1 MKFINIILFTT
12 NLVFGFSSSLS
23 DSSKFTTNE
32 IRLYTDVTIDSS
44 EIITNNI
51 RILGGVLTVYGT
63 VESQIT
69 VIGGD
74 VQIFSSAIIN
84 GKIVAIGGDVQTDKD
99 AQINGKIIE
108 ASLDQGFI
116 YRETFTDSSVLGEKD
131 LGIST
136 FSQHQSD
143 GWVHPKPT
151 ISQYNRNEG
160 LRFVPL
166 NWNWDH
172 RNESLIRLSFSMGY
186 RFSSSE
192 FIGRTTLESSLLK
205 NRSATIFA
213 SGFKT
218 VRTDD
223 EFRLP
228 EKENSWAGFLGRQ
241 DFYDRWDET
250 GFEAGFGLDFSYLK
264 VKGKF
269 VRATQSEIPVDQD
282 LWSFTN
288 ESNAYRINLFKD
300 STNIDID
307 YLEGVAAFR
316 TASYSPLKT
325 GFAILSE
332 MDMTL
337 KKNDSTLADPS
348 LRFLNI
354 AMANWEVSKGVVLRN
369 RLILGMGSE
378 TLPIYRQFGIGGLGS
393 VSAHGYKSQLGNH
406 MAQINTELVFTEE
419 FTDTWFMVK
428 LFYDGGM
435 AYNSNDLVNI
445 GYISEHS
452 DKLLQSAGIGFG
464 WEDGDKLKMGFN
476 FAKQLGSNSTI
487 ESTVR
492 LNFNF

>member
-1 MKFINIILFTT
+1 MKFIIIILTT

-23 DSSKFTTNE
+23 DSTSFTTNE
-32 IRLYTDVTIDSS
+32 IRFYSDVTIDSS

-51 RILGGVLTVYGT
+51 RILGGGLTVYGT

-74 VQIFSSAIIN
+74 VHILSSAIIN
-84 GKIVAIGGDVQTDKD
+84 GKIISIGGDVQTDKD
-99 AQINGKIIE
+99 AQINGKIVE
-108 ASLDQGFI
+108 ASLNQGLI
-116 YRETFTDSSVLGEKD
+116 YRETFTDSSASGEKD
-131 LGIST
+131 FGVST
-136 FSQHQSD
+136 FSQHTSD

-151 ISQYNRNEG
+151 IFQYNRNEG

-172 RNESLIRLSFSMGY
+172 RNESLIRLSFSLGY
-186 RFSSSE
+186 RFSSSD

-205 NRSATIFA
+205 NRSATLFA

-218 VRTDD
+218 ARTDD

-228 EKENSWAGFLGRQ
+228 EKENSCASLWGRQ

-250 GFEAGFGLDFSYLK
+250 GFEVGFGFDFSHLK

-269 VRATQSEIPVDQD
+269 VRVTQSEISVNQD

-288 ESNAYRINLFKD
+288 ESSVLRNNPFMVETD
-300 STNIDID
+300 VE

-325 GFAILSE
+325 GLAILSKVE
-332 MDMTL
+332 MTL
-337 KKNDSTLADPS
+337 KMDSTLTDPS
-348 LRFLNI
+348 LRLIHI

-369 RLILGMGSE
+369 RLILGMGSKS
-378 TLPIYRQFGIGGLGS
+378 LPIYRQFGVGGLGS
-393 VSAHGYKSQLGNH
+393 VSAYGYKSQLENH
-406 MAQINTELVFTEE
+406 MAQINTELVFTEK

-435 AYNSNDLVNI
+435 AYNSNDLVDI

-476 FAKQLGSNSTI
+476 FAKQLGSNSPI

>member
-1 MKFINIILFTT
+1 MKIIITLLTI

-23 DSSKFTTNE
+23 DSTSFTTNE
-32 IRLYTDVTIDSS
+32 IRFYSDVIIDSS

-51 RILGGVLTVYGT
+51 RILGGGLTVYGT

-74 VQIFSSAIIN
+74 VHILSSAIIN
-84 GKIVAIGGDVQTDKD
+84 GKIISIGGDVQTDKN
-99 AQINGKIIE
+99 AQINGKIVE
-108 ASLDQGFI
+108 ASLDQGLI
-116 YRETFTDSSVLGEKD
+116 YRETFTDSSASGEKD
-131 LGIST
+131 FGVST
-136 FSQHQSD
+136 FSQHTSD

-151 ISQYNRNEG
+151 IFQYNRNEG

-172 RNESLIRLSFSMGY
+172 RNESLIRLSFSLGY
-186 RFSSSE
+186 RFSSSD

-205 NRSATIFA
+205 NRSATIFT

-250 GFEAGFGLDFSYLK
+250 GFEAGFGFDFSHLK

-269 VRATQSEIPVDQD
+269 VRVTQSEISVNQD

-288 ESNAYRINLFKD
+288 ESSVLRNNPFMVETD
-300 STNIDID
+300 VE

-325 GFAILSE
+325 GLAILSKVE
-332 MDMTL
+332 MTL
-337 KKNDSTLADPS
+337 KMDSTLTDPS
-348 LRFLNI
+348 LRLIHI

-369 RLILGMGSE
+369 RLILGMGSKS
-378 TLPIYRQFGIGGLGS
+378 LPIYRQFGVGGLGS
-393 VSAHGYKSQLGNH
+393 VSAYGYKSQLENH
-406 MAQINTELVFTEE
+406 MAQINTELVFTEK

-435 AYNSNDLVNI
+435 AYNSNDLVDI

-476 FAKQLGSNSTI
+476 FAKQLGSNSPI

>member
-1 MKFINIILFTT
+1 MKFIIIILTT

-23 DSSKFTTNE
+23 DSTSFTTNE
-32 IRLYTDVTIDSS
+32 IRFYSDVTIDSS

-51 RILGGVLTVYGT
+51 RILGGGLTVYGT

-74 VQIFSSAIIN
+74 VHILSSAIIN
-84 GKIVAIGGDVQTDKD
+84 GKIISIGGDVQTDKN
-99 AQINGKIIE
+99 AQINGKIVE
-108 ASLDQGFI
+108 ASLDQGLI
-116 YRETFTDSSVLGEKD
+116 YRETFTDSSASGEKD
-131 LGIST
+131 FGIST
-136 FSQHQSD
+136 FSQRSRD
-143 GWVHPKPT
+143 GWVHPEPDVFE
-151 ISQYNRNEG
+151 YNRNEG
-160 LRFVPL
+160 LRFIPL

-172 RNESLIRLSFSMGY
+172 RNESLIRLSFSLGY

-205 NRSATIFA
+205 NRSATLFA

-218 VRTDD
+218 ARTDD

-228 EKENSWAGFLGRQ
+228 EKENSWASLWGRQ

-250 GFEAGFGLDFSYLK
+250 GFEVGFGFDFSHLK

-269 VRATQSEIPVDQD
+269 VRVTQSEISVNQD

-288 ESNAYRINLFKD
+288 ESSVLRNNPFMVETD
-300 STNIDID
+300 VE

-325 GFAILSE
+325 GLAILSKVE
-332 MDMTL
+332 MTL
-337 KKNDSTLADPS
+337 KMDSTLADPS
-348 LRFLNI
+348 LRLTHI
-354 AMANWEVSKGVVLRN
+354 AMANWEVSDGVVIRN

-406 MAQINTELVFTEE
+406 MTQINTELVFTEE

-435 AYNSNDLVNI
+435 AHNSPELVDMKP
-445 GYISEHS
+445 ISENS

-464 WEDGDKLKMGFN
+464 WDDGDKLKMGFN
-476 FAKQLGSNSTI
+476 FAKQLGSNSPI

>member
-1 MKFINIILFTT
+1 MKIIITLLTI

-32 IRLYTDVTIDSS
+32 IRFYSDVTIDSS

-51 RILGGVLTVYGT
+51 RILGGGLTVYGT

-69 VIGGD
+69 IIGGD
-74 VQIFSSAIIN
+74 VHIFSSAVIN
-84 GKIVAIGGDVQTDKD
+84 GKIV
-99 AQINGKIIE
+99 E
-108 ASLDQGFI
+108 ASMDQGLI
-116 YRETFTDSSVLGEKD
+116 YRETFTDSSTSGEKNF
-131 LGIST
+131 GIST
-136 FSQHQSD
+136 FSQHTSD
-143 GWVHPKPT
+143 GWVHPKPA
-151 ISQYNRNEG
+151 IFEYNRNEG
-160 LRFVPL
+160 LRFVPF

-172 RNESLIRLSFSMGY
+172 RNESLIRLSFSLGY

-192 FIGRTTLESSLLK
+192 LIGRTTLESSLLK
-205 NRSATIFA
+205 NRFATIFA

-228 EKENSWAGFLGRQ
+228 EKENSWAGFLGRK

-250 GFEAGFGLDFSYLK
+250 GFETGFGFDFSYLK

-269 VRATQSEIPVDQD
+269 VRAAQSKIPVNQD

-288 ESNAYRINLFKD
+288 ESNALRNNLFMD
-300 STNIDID
+300 STNID

-325 GFAILSE
+325 GLAILSE
-332 MDMTL
+332 VDMTL

-348 LRFLNI
+348 LRFIHI

-378 TLPIYRQFGIGGLGS
+378 SLPIFRQFGIGGLGS
-393 VSAHGYKSQLGNH
+393 VSAHSYKSQLGNH

-435 AYNSNDLVNI
+435 AYNSPDLVDMKPI
-445 GYISEHS
+445 AEQS
-452 DKLLQSAGIGFG
+452 DTLLQSAGIGFG
-464 WEDGDKLKMGFN
+464 LDDGDRLKMGFN
-476 FAKQLGSNSTI
+476 FAKQLGSNSPI

-492 LNFNF
+492 FNFNF

>member
-1 MKFINIILFTT
+1 MKIIITLLTI

-23 DSSKFTTNE
+23 DSTSFTTNE
-32 IRLYTDVTIDSS
+32 IRFYSDVTIDSS

-51 RILGGVLTVYGT
+51 RIIGGVLTVYGT

-69 VIGGD
+69 VIGGN
-74 VQIFSSAIIN
+74 VHILSSAIIN
-84 GKIVAIGGDVQTDKD
+84 GKIVAIGGDVQTDGG
-99 AQINGKIIE
+99 AQINGKIVE
-108 ASLDQGFI
+108 ASLDQGLI
-116 YRETFTDSSVLGEKD
+116 YRETFTDSSASEEKD
-131 LGIST
+131 FGIST

-151 ISQYNRNEG
+151 IFQYNRNEG

-172 RNESLIRLSFSMGY
+172 RNESLIRLSFSLGY

-250 GFEAGFGLDFSYLK
+250 GFEVGFGFDFSHLK

-269 VRATQSEIPVDQD
+269 VRVTQSDISVNQD

-288 ESNAYRINLFKD
+288 ESSVLRNNPFMVETD
-300 STNIDID
+300 VE

-325 GFAILSE
+325 GLAILSKVE
-332 MDMTL
+332 MTL
-337 KKNDSTLADPS
+337 KMDSTLANPS
-348 LRFLNI
+348 LRLIHI

-378 TLPIYRQFGIGGLGS
+378 SLPIYRQFGVGGLGS

-406 MAQINTELVFTEE
+406 MAQINTELVFTEK

-428 LFYDGGM
+428 LFYDVGM
-435 AYNSNDLVNI
+435 AYNSNDLVDI

-476 FAKQLGSNSTI
+476 FAKQLGSNSPI

>member
-1 MKFINIILFTT
+1 MKFIITILTT

-32 IRLYTDVTIDSS
+32 IRFYSDVTIDSS

-51 RILGGVLTVYGT
+51 RILGGGLTVYGT

-69 VIGGD
+69 IIGGD
-74 VQIFSSAIIN
+74 VHIFSSAVIN
-84 GKIVAIGGDVQTDKD
+84 GKIVAIGGDVQTDGG
-99 AQINGKIIE
+99 AQINGKIVE
-108 ASLDQGFI
+108 ASMDQGLI
-116 YRETFTDSSVLGEKD
+116 YRETFTDSSASGEKNF
-131 LGIST
+131 GIST
-136 FSQHQSD
+136 FSQHNSD
-143 GWVHPKPT
+143 GWVHPKPA
-151 ISQYNRNEG
+151 IFEYNRNEG
-160 LRFVPL
+160 LRFVPF

-172 RNESLIRLSFSMGY
+172 RNESLIRLSFSLGY

-250 GFEAGFGLDFSYLK
+250 GFEAGFGFDFSYLK

-288 ESNAYRINLFKD
+288 ESNALRNNPFMD
-300 STNIDID
+300 STNVE

-332 MDMTL
+332 VDMTL

-348 LRFLNI
+348 LRLIHI

-378 TLPIYRQFGIGGLGS
+378 SLPIYRKFGIGGLGS
-393 VSAHGYKSQLGNH
+393 VSAHSYKSQLGNH

-435 AYNSNDLVNI
+435 AFNSTDLMDMKP
-445 GYISEHS
+445 ISEQS
-452 DKLLQSAGIGFG
+452 DPLLQSTGIGFG

-476 FAKQLGSNSTI
+476 FAKQLGSNSPI
-487 ESTVR
+487 ESTIR

>member
-1 MKFINIILFTT
+1 MKFILTILTT
-12 NLVFGFSSSLS
+12 NILFGFSSSLS

-32 IRLYTDVTIDSS
+32 IRFYSDVTIDSS

-51 RILGGVLTVYGT
+51 RILGGGLTVYGT

-69 VIGGD
+69 IIGGD
-74 VQIFSSAIIN
+74 VHIFSSAVIN
-84 GKIVAIGGDVQTDKD
+84 GKIVAIGGDVQTDGG
-99 AQINGKIIE
+99 AQINGKIVE
-108 ASLDQGFI
+108 ASMDQGLI
-116 YRETFTDSSVLGEKD
+116 YRETFTDSSASGEKNF
-131 LGIST
+131 GIST
-136 FSQHQSD
+136 FSQHTSD
-143 GWVHPKPT
+143 GWVHPKPA
-151 ISQYNRNEG
+151 IFEYNRNEG
-160 LRFVPL
+160 LRFVPF

-172 RNESLIRLSFSMGY
+172 RNESLIRLSFSLGY

-205 NRSATIFA
+205 NRFATIFA

-228 EKENSWAGFLGRQ
+228 ERENSWAGFVVRK

-250 GFEAGFGLDFSYLK
+250 GFETGFGFDFSYLK

-269 VRATQSEIPVDQD
+269 VRATQSKIPVNQD

-288 ESNAYRINLFKD
+288 ESNALRNNLFMD
-300 STNIDID
+300 STNID

-325 GFAILSE
+325 GLAILSE
-332 MDMTL
+332 VDMTL

-348 LRFLNI
+348 LRFIHI
-354 AMANWEVSKGVVLRN
+354 AMANWEVSKGVILRN

-378 TLPIYRQFGIGGLGS
+378 SLPIYRQFGIGGLGS
-393 VSAHGYKSQLGNH
+393 VSAHSYKSQLGNH

-435 AYNSNDLVNI
+435 AYNSPDLMDMKPI
-445 GYISEHS
+445 AEQS
-452 DKLLQSAGIGFG
+452 DTLLQSAGIGFG
-464 WEDGDKLKMGFN
+464 LDDGDRLKMGFN
-476 FAKQLGSNSTI
+476 FAKQLGSNSPI

-492 LNFNF
+492 FNFNF

>member
-1 MKFINIILFTT
+1 MKIIITLLTI

-23 DSSKFTTNE
+23 DSTSFTTNE
-32 IRLYTDVTIDSS
+32 IRFYSDVIIDSS

-51 RILGGVLTVYGT
+51 RILGGGLTVYGT

-74 VQIFSSAIIN
+74 VHILSSAIIN
-84 GKIVAIGGDVQTDKD
+84 GKIISIGGDVQTDKN
-99 AQINGKIIE
+99 AQINGKIVE
-108 ASLDQGFI
+108 ASLDQGLI
-116 YRETFTDSSVLGEKD
+116 YRETFTDSSASGEKD
-131 LGIST
+131 FGVST
-136 FSQHQSD
+136 FSQHTSD

-151 ISQYNRNEG
+151 IFQYNRNEG

-172 RNESLIRLSFSMGY
+172 RNESLIRLSFSLGY
-186 RFSSSE
+186 RFSSSD

-205 NRSATIFA
+205 NRSATIFT

-250 GFEAGFGLDFSYLK
+250 GFEAGFGFDFSHLK

-269 VRATQSEIPVDQD
+269 VRVTQSEISVNQD

-288 ESNAYRINLFKD
+288 ESSVLRNNPYMVETD
-300 STNIDID
+300 VE

-325 GFAILSE
+325 GLAILSKVE
-332 MDMTL
+332 MTL
-337 KKNDSTLADPS
+337 KMDSTLADPS
-348 LRFLNI
+348 LRLI
-354 AMANWEVSKGVVLRN
+354 HISMANWEVSKGVVLRN
-369 RLILGMGSE
+369 RLILGMGSKS
-378 TLPIYRQFGIGGLGS
+378 LPIYRQFGVGGLGS
-393 VSAHGYKSQLGNH
+393 VSAHSYKSQLGNH

-428 LFYDGGM
+428 LFYDAGM
-435 AYNSNDLVNI
+435 AFNSSDLVDI
-445 GYISEHS
+445 GYISDHS
-452 DKLLQSAGIGFG
+452 DLLLQSAGIGFG

-476 FAKQLGSNSTI
+476 IAKQLGSNSPI
-487 ESTVR
+487 KSTVR

>member
-1 MKFINIILFTT
+1 MKVILTILTT
-12 NLVFGFSSSLS
+12 NILFGFSSSLS
-23 DSSKFTTNE
+23 DSTKFTTSE
-32 IRLYTDVTIDSS
+32 IRFYSDVTIDSS

-51 RILGGVLTVYGT
+51 RILGGGLTVYGT

-69 VIGGD
+69 IIGGD
-74 VQIFSSAIIN
+74 VHIFSSAVIN
-84 GKIVAIGGDVQTDKD
+84 GKIVAIGGDVQTDGG
-99 AQINGKIIE
+99 AQINGKIVE
-108 ASLDQGFI
+108 ASLDQGLI
-116 YRETFTDSSVLGEKD
+116 YRETFTDSAESGEKNFR
-131 LGIST
+131 IST
-136 FSQHQSD
+136 FSQRSRD
-143 GWVHPKPT
+143 GWVHLQPDVFE
-151 ISQYNRNEG
+151 YNRNEG

-172 RNESLIRLSFSMGY
+172 GDESLIRLSFSLGY
-186 RFSSSE
+186 RFSSGE

-205 NRSATIFA
+205 NRSATLFA

-250 GFEAGFGLDFSYLK
+250 GFEAGFGFDFSYLK

-288 ESNAYRINLFKD
+288 ESNALRNNPFMD
-300 STNIDID
+300 STNVE

-325 GFAILSE
+325 GLAILSE
-332 MDMTL
+332 VEMTL

-348 LRFLNI
+348 LRLIHI
-354 AMANWEVSKGVVLRN
+354 AMANWEVSEGVVLRN

-378 TLPIYRQFGIGGLGS
+378 SLPIYRQFGIGGLGS
-393 VSAHGYKSQLGNH
+393 VSAQGYKSQVGNH
-406 MAQINTELVFTEE
+406 MAQMNTELVFTEE
-419 FTDTWFMVK
+419 FTENWFMVK
-428 LFYDGGM
+428 LFYDAGM
-435 AYNSNDLVNI
+435 AFNSSDLVDM
-445 GYISEHS
+445 GTISEQY
-452 DKLLQSAGIGFG
+452 DTLLQSGGIGFG
-464 WEDGDKLKMGFN
+464 WDDGDGLKMGFN
-476 FAKQLGSNSTI
+476 FAKPLGNDGPI

>member
-1 MKFINIILFTT
+1 MKFIIILLTT
-12 NLVFGFSSSLS
+12 NLIFGFSSSLN

-32 IRLYTDVTIDSS
+32 LRLYSDVTIDSS

-51 RILGGVLTVYGT
+51 RILGGVLNVYGT

-74 VQIFSSAIIN
+74 VHILSSAIIN

-99 AQINGKIIE
+99 AKINGKIVE
-108 ASLDQGFI
+108 ASLEQGLI
-116 YRETFTDSSVLGEKD
+116 YRETFTDSSILGEKD
-131 LGIST
+131 FGIST
-136 FSQHQSD
+136 FSQHKND

-151 ISQYNRNEG
+151 VLQYNRNEG
-160 LRFVPL
+160 LRFVPF

-172 RNESLIRLSFSMGY
+172 RNKSLIRLSFSLGY
-186 RFSSSE
+186 RFSSNE

-205 NRSATIFA
+205 NRSATVFG
-213 SGFKT
+213 STFKT

-228 EKENSWAGFLGRQ
+228 EKENSWASFLGRQ
-241 DFYDRWDET
+241 DFYDRWNET
-250 GFEAGFGLDFSYLK
+250 GFEAGLGLDFSYLK

-282 LWSFTN
+282 LWSLTN
-288 ESNAYRINLFKD
+288 ESNAFRINLFKD

-332 MDMTL
+332 IDMTL
-337 KKNDSTLADPS
+337 KKNDSTLVNPS
-348 LRFLNI
+348 IRLIHI

-369 RLILGMGSE
+369 RFILGMGSE
-378 TLPIYRQFGIGGLGS
+378 SLPIYRQFGIGGLGS

-406 MAQINTELVFTEE
+406 MVQINTELVFTER

-435 AYNSNDLVNI
+435 TYNSPDLVDMKP
-445 GYISEHS
+445 ISERS
-452 DKLLQSAGIGFG
+452 DRLLQSAGIGFG
-464 WEDGDKLKMGFN
+464 WENGKNLTMGFN
-476 FAKQLGSNSTI
+476 FAKQLVSNSPI

-492 LNFNF
+492 FNFNF

>member
-1 MKFINIILFTT
+1 MKIIITLLTI

-23 DSSKFTTNE
+23 DSTSFTTNE
-32 IRLYTDVTIDSS
+32 IRFYSDVIIDSS

-51 RILGGVLTVYGT
+51 RILGGGLTVYGT

-74 VQIFSSAIIN
+74 VHILSSAIIN
-84 GKIVAIGGDVQTDKD
+84 GKIISIGGDVQTDKD
-99 AQINGKIIE
+99 AQINGKIVE
-108 ASLDQGFI
+108 ASLNQGLI
-116 YRETFTDSSVLGEKD
+116 YRETFTDSSASGEKD
-131 LGIST
+131 FGIST
-136 FSQHQSD
+136 FSQRSRD
-143 GWVHPKPT
+143 GWVHPEPDVFE
-151 ISQYNRNEG
+151 YNRNEG
-160 LRFVPL
+160 LRFIPL

-172 RNESLIRLSFSMGY
+172 RNESLIRLSFSLGY

-205 NRSATIFA
+205 NRSATLFA

-218 VRTDD
+218 ARTDD

-228 EKENSWAGFLGRQ
+228 EKENSCASLWGRQ

-250 GFEAGFGLDFSYLK
+250 GFEVGFGFDFSHLK

-269 VRATQSEIPVDQD
+269 VRVIQSEISVNQD

-288 ESNAYRINLFKD
+288 ESSVLRNNPFMVETD
-300 STNIDID
+300 VE

-325 GFAILSE
+325 GLAILSKVE
-332 MDMTL
+332 MTL
-337 KKNDSTLADPS
+337 KMDSTLADPS
-348 LRFLNI
+348 LRLTHI
-354 AMANWEVSKGVVLRN
+354 AMANWEVSDGVVIRN

-378 TLPIYRQFGIGGLGS
+378 SLPIYRQFGIGGLGS

-406 MAQINTELVFTEE
+406 MTQINTELVFTEE

-428 LFYDGGM
+428 LFYDAGM
-435 AYNSNDLVNI
+435 AFNSPDLLDIGYNSD
-445 GYISEHS
+445 HS
-452 DKLLQSAGIGFG
+452 DLLLQSAGIGFG
-464 WEDGDKLKMGFN
+464 WEDGDGLDMGFN
-476 FAKQLGSNSTI
+476 FAKSLGKDEPI

>member
-1 MKFINIILFTT
+1 MKIIITLITINLI
-12 NLVFGFSSSLS
+12 FGFSSSLS

-32 IRLYTDVTIDSS
+32 IRFYSDVTIDSS

-51 RILGGVLTVYGT
+51 RILGGGLTVYGT

-74 VQIFSSAIIN
+74 VHIFSSAVIN

-99 AQINGKIIE
+99 AQINGKIVE
-108 ASLDQGFI
+108 ASLDQGLI
-116 YRETFTDSSVLGEKD
+116 YRETFKDSLTSGEKNF
-131 LGIST
+131 GIST
-136 FSQHQSD
+136 FSQHNSD
-143 GWVHPKPT
+143 GWVHPKPA
-151 ISQYNRNEG
+151 IFEYNRNEG

-172 RNESLIRLSFSMGY
+172 RNESLIRLSFSLGY

-205 NRSATIFA
+205 NRSATIF
-213 SGFKT
+213 SSVFKT

-228 EKENSWAGFLGRQ
+228 ERENSWAGFLGRQ

-250 GFEAGFGLDFSYLK
+250 GFEAGFGFDFSYLK

-269 VRATQSEIPVDQD
+269 VRATQSEILVDQD

-288 ESNAYRINLFKD
+288 ASNRLQNNLFMD
-300 STNIDID
+300 SINID

-332 MDMTL
+332 VDMTL

-348 LRFLNI
+348 LRLLNI
-354 AMANWEVSKGVVLRN
+354 AMANWEVSKGVVFRN

-378 TLPIYRQFGIGGLGS
+378 PLPIYRQFGIGGLGS

-435 AYNSNDLVNI
+435 AYNSPELVDMKP
-445 GYISEHS
+445 ISENS

-464 WEDGDKLKMGFN
+464 WDDGDKLKMGFN
-476 FAKQLGSNSTI
+476 FAKQLGSNSPI

>member
-1 MKFINIILFTT
+1 MKFILTILTT
-12 NLVFGFSSSLS
+12 NILFGFSSSLS

-32 IRLYTDVTIDSS
+32 IRFYSDVTIDSS

-51 RILGGVLTVYGT
+51 RILGGGLTVYGT

-69 VIGGD
+69 IIGGD
-74 VQIFSSAIIN
+74 VHIFSSAVIN
-84 GKIVAIGGDVQTDKD
+84 GKIVAIGGDVQTDGG
-99 AQINGKIIE
+99 AQINGKIVE
-108 ASLDQGFI
+108 ASMDQGLI
-116 YRETFTDSSVLGEKD
+116 YRETFTDSSASGEKNF
-131 LGIST
+131 GIST
-136 FSQHQSD
+136 FSQHTSD
-143 GWVHPKPT
+143 GWVHPKPA
-151 ISQYNRNEG
+151 IFEYNRNEG
-160 LRFVPL
+160 LRFVPF

-172 RNESLIRLSFSMGY
+172 RNESLIRLSFSLGY

-250 GFEAGFGLDFSYLK
+250 GFEAGFGFDFSYLK

-269 VRATQSEIPVDQD
+269 VRAAQSDIPVDQD

-288 ESNAYRINLFKD
+288 ESNGLRNNLFMD
-300 STNIDID
+300 SINIDID
-307 YLEGVAAFR
+307 YLEGVVAFR

-325 GFAILSE
+325 GLAILSE
-332 MDMTL
+332 VDMTL

-348 LRFLNI
+348 LRFIHI

-378 TLPIYRQFGIGGLGS
+378 SLPIYRQFGIGGLGS
-393 VSAHGYKSQLGNH
+393 VSAHSYKSQLGNH

-435 AYNSNDLVNI
+435 AYNSPDLMDMKPI
-445 GYISEHS
+445 AEQS
-452 DKLLQSAGIGFG
+452 DTLLQSAGIGFG
-464 WEDGDKLKMGFN
+464 LDDGDRLKMGFN
-476 FAKQLGSNSTI
+476 FAKQLGSNSPI

-492 LNFNF
+492 FNFNF

>member
-1 MKFINIILFTT
+1 MKFIIIILTT

-23 DSSKFTTNE
+23 DSTSFTTNE
-32 IRLYTDVTIDSS
+32 IRFYSDVTIDSS
-44 EIITNNI
+44 EVITNNI
-51 RILGGVLTVYGT
+51 RILGGGLTVYGT

-74 VQIFSSAIIN
+74 VHILSSAIIN
-84 GKIVAIGGDVQTDKD
+84 GKIISIGGDVQTDKD
-99 AQINGKIIE
+99 AQINGKIVE
-108 ASLDQGFI
+108 ASLNQGLI
-116 YRETFTDSSVLGEKD
+116 YRETFTDSSASGEKD
-131 LGIST
+131 FGIST
-136 FSQHQSD
+136 FSQRSRD
-143 GWVHPKPT
+143 GWVHPEPDVFE
-151 ISQYNRNEG
+151 YNRNEG
-160 LRFVPL
+160 LRFIPL

-172 RNESLIRLSFSMGY
+172 RNESLIRLSFSLGY

-205 NRSATIFA
+205 NRSATLFA

-218 VRTDD
+218 ARTDD

-228 EKENSWAGFLGRQ
+228 EKENSCASLWGRQ

-250 GFEAGFGLDFSYLK
+250 GFEVGFGFDFSHLK

-269 VRATQSEIPVDQD
+269 VRVIQSEISVNQD

-288 ESNAYRINLFKD
+288 ESSVLRNNPFMVETD
-300 STNIDID
+300 VE

-325 GFAILSE
+325 GLAILSKVE
-332 MDMTL
+332 MTL
-337 KKNDSTLADPS
+337 KMDSTLADPS
-348 LRFLNI
+348 LRLTHI
-354 AMANWEVSKGVVLRN
+354 AMANWEVSDGVVIRN

-378 TLPIYRQFGIGGLGS
+378 SLPIYRQFGIGGLGS

-406 MAQINTELVFTEE
+406 MTQINTELVFTEE

-428 LFYDGGM
+428 LFYDAGM
-435 AYNSNDLVNI
+435 AFNSPDLLDIGYNSD
-445 GYISEHS
+445 HS
-452 DKLLQSAGIGFG
+452 DLLLQSEGIGFG
-464 WEDGDKLKMGFN
+464 WEDGDGLDMGFN
-476 FAKQLGSNSTI
+476 FAKSLGKDEPI

>member
-1 MKFINIILFTT
+1 MKFILTILTT
-12 NLVFGFSSSLS
+12 NILFGFSSSLS

-32 IRLYTDVTIDSS
+32 IRFYSDVTIDSS

-51 RILGGVLTVYGT
+51 RILGGGLTVYGT

-69 VIGGD
+69 IIGGD
-74 VQIFSSAIIN
+74 VHIFSSAVIN
-84 GKIVAIGGDVQTDKD
+84 GKIVAIGGDVQTDGG
-99 AQINGKIIE
+99 AQINGKIVE
-108 ASLDQGFI
+108 ASMDQGLI
-116 YRETFTDSSVLGEKD
+116 YRETFTDSSASGEKNF
-131 LGIST
+131 GIST
-136 FSQHQSD
+136 FSQHTSD
-143 GWVHPKPT
+143 GWVHPKPA
-151 ISQYNRNEG
+151 IFEYNRNEG
-160 LRFVPL
+160 LRFVPF

-172 RNESLIRLSFSMGY
+172 RNESLIRLSFSLGY

-250 GFEAGFGLDFSYLK
+250 GFEAGFGFDFSYLK

-269 VRATQSEIPVDQD
+269 VRAAQSDIPVDQD

-288 ESNAYRINLFKD
+288 ESNAFRINLFKD
-300 STNIDID
+300 SINIDID
-307 YLEGVAAFR
+307 YLEGVVAFR

-325 GFAILSE
+325 GLAILSE
-332 MDMTL
+332 VDMTL

-348 LRFLNI
+348 LRFIHI

-378 TLPIYRQFGIGGLGS
+378 SLPIYRQFGIGGLGS
-393 VSAHGYKSQLGNH
+393 VSAHSYKSQLGNH

-435 AYNSNDLVNI
+435 AYNSPDLVDMKPI
-445 GYISEHS
+445 AEQS
-452 DKLLQSAGIGFG
+452 DTLLQSAGIGFG
-464 WEDGDKLKMGFN
+464 LDDGDRLKMGFN
-476 FAKQLGSNSTI
+476 FAKQLGSNSPI

-492 LNFNF
+492 FNFNF

>member
-1 MKFINIILFTT
+1 MKIIITLLTI

-23 DSSKFTTNE
+23 DSTSFTTNE
-32 IRLYTDVTIDSS
+32 IRFYSDVIIDSS

-51 RILGGVLTVYGT
+51 RILGGGLTVYGT

-74 VQIFSSAIIN
+74 VHILSSAIIN
-84 GKIVAIGGDVQTDKD
+84 GKIISIGGDVQTDKN
-99 AQINGKIIE
+99 AQINGKIVE
-108 ASLDQGFI
+108 ASLDQGLI
-116 YRETFTDSSVLGEKD
+116 YRETFTDSSASGEKD
-131 LGIST
+131 FGVST
-136 FSQHQSD
+136 FSQHTSD

-151 ISQYNRNEG
+151 IFQYNRNEG

-172 RNESLIRLSFSMGY
+172 RNESLIRLSFSLGY
-186 RFSSSE
+186 RFSSSD

-205 NRSATIFA
+205 NRSATIFT

-250 GFEAGFGLDFSYLK
+250 GFEAGFGFDFSHLK

-269 VRATQSEIPVDQD
+269 VRVTQSEISVNQD

-288 ESNAYRINLFKD
+288 ESSVLRNNPFMVETD
-300 STNIDID
+300 VE

-325 GFAILSE
+325 GLAILSKVE
-332 MDMTL
+332 MTL
-337 KKNDSTLADPS
+337 KMDSTLADPS
-348 LRFLNI
+348 LRLIHI

-369 RLILGMGSE
+369 RLILGMGSKS
-378 TLPIYRQFGIGGLGS
+378 LPIYRQFGVGGLGS
-393 VSAHGYKSQLGNH
+393 VSAHSYKSQLGNH

-428 LFYDGGM
+428 LFYDAGM
-435 AYNSNDLVNI
+435 AFNSSDLVDI
-445 GYISEHS
+445 GYISDHS
-452 DKLLQSAGIGFG
+452 DLLLQSAGIGFG

-476 FAKQLGSNSTI
+476 IAKQLGSNSPI
-487 ESTVR
+487 KSTVR

>member
-1 MKFINIILFTT
+1 MTINL
-12 NLVFGFSSSLS
+12 FGFSTSLN
-23 DSSKFTTNE
+23 DSTKLTTNE
-32 IRLYTDVTIDSS
+32 TRLYADVTIDSS
-44 EIITNNI
+44 EIMDYNI
-51 RILGGVLTVYGT
+51 RILGGELNVYGK
-63 VESQIT
+63 VEGQIT

-74 VQIFSSAIIN
+74 VHIFSSAVIN
-84 GKIVAIGGDVQTDKD
+84 GKIVAIGGDVQTDEG
-99 AQINGKIIE
+99 AQINGKIVE
-108 ASLDQGFI
+108 ASLDQGLI
-116 YRETFTDSSVLGEKD
+116 YRETFTDSAESGEKNFR
-131 LGIST
+131 IST
-136 FSQHQSD
+136 FSRRSSD
-143 GWVHPKPT
+143 GWVHPQPE
-151 ISQYNRNEG
+151 IFEYNRNEG

-172 RNESLIRLSFSMGY
+172 RDKSLIRLSFSLGY
-186 RFSSSE
+186 RFSSDE

-205 NRSATIFA
+205 NRSATLFA

-241 DFYDRWDET
+241 DFFDRWDET
-250 GFEAGFGLDFSYLK
+250 GFEAGFGIDFSHLK

-269 VRATQSEIPVDQD
+269 VRAKQSEIPVDQD

-288 ESNAYRINLFKD
+288 ESSVLRNNPFMVETD
-300 STNIDID
+300 VE
-307 YLEGVAAFR
+307 YLEGVTAFR

-332 MDMTL
+332 VDMTL
-337 KKNDSTLADPS
+337 KKNDSKLADPS
-348 LRFLNI
+348 LRLIHI

-378 TLPIYRQFGIGGLGS
+378 SLPIYRQFGIGGLGS
-393 VSAHGYKSQLGNH
+393 VSAHDYKSQLGNH

-419 FTDTWFMVK
+419 FTDTGFMVK

-435 AYNSNDLVNI
+435 AYNSPDLVDMKP
-445 GYISEHS
+445 ISERS
-452 DKLLQSAGIGFG
+452 DTLLQSAGIGFG

-476 FAKQLGSNSTI
+476 FAKQLGSDSPI
-487 ESTVR
+487 ESTIR

>member
-1 MKFINIILFTT
+1 MKIIITLLTI

-32 IRLYTDVTIDSS
+32 IRFYSDVTIDSS

-74 VQIFSSAIIN
+74 VHILSSAVIN

-99 AQINGKIIE
+99 AQINGKIVE
-108 ASLDQGFI
+108 ASLDQGLI
-116 YRETFTDSSVLGEKD
+116 YRETFKDSLTSGEKNF
-131 LGIST
+131 GIST
-136 FSQHQSD
+136 FSQHNSD
-143 GWVHPKPT
+143 GWVHPKPA
-151 ISQYNRNEG
+151 IFEYNRNEG

-172 RNESLIRLSFSMGY
+172 RNVSLIRLSFSLGY

-223 EFRLP
+223 DFRLP

-269 VRATQSEIPVDQD
+269 VRATQSEIPIDQD

-288 ESNAYRINLFKD
+288 NSNALRNNLFKD
-300 STNIDID
+300 STNID

-332 MDMTL
+332 VDMTH
-337 KKNDSTLADPS
+337 
-348 LRFLNI
+348 I

-378 TLPIYRQFGIGGLGS
+378 SLPIYRQFGIGGLGS

-435 AYNSNDLVNI
+435 AYNSPDLVDMKP
-445 GYISEHS
+445 ISERS
-452 DKLLQSAGIGFG
+452 DTLLQSAGIGFG
-464 WEDGDKLKMGFN
+464 RDDGDRLKMGFN
-476 FAKQLGSNSTI
+476 FAKQLGSNSPI
-487 ESTVR
+487 ESTIR
-492 LNFNF
+492 FNFNF

>member
-1 MKFINIILFTT
+1 MKFIITILTT
-12 NLVFGFSSSLS
+12 NLILGFSSSLS

-32 IRLYTDVTIDSS
+32 IRFYSDVTIDSS

-51 RILGGVLTVYGT
+51 RILGGGLTVYGT

-74 VQIFSSAIIN
+74 VHIFSSAVIN
-84 GKIVAIGGDVQTDKD
+84 GKIVAIGGDVQTDGG
-99 AQINGKIIE
+99 AQINGKIVE
-108 ASLDQGFI
+108 ASLDQGLI
-116 YRETFTDSSVLGEKD
+116 YRETFTDSAESGEKNF
-131 LGIST
+131 GIST
-136 FSQHQSD
+136 FSQRTSD
-143 GWVHPKPT
+143 GWVHPQPDVFE
-151 ISQYNRNEG
+151 YNRNEG

-172 RNESLIRLSFSMGY
+172 GDESLIRLSFSLGY
-186 RFSSSE
+186 RFSSGE

-205 NRSATIFA
+205 NRSATLFA

-250 GFEAGFGLDFSYLK
+250 GFEAGFGFDFSYLK

-288 ESNAYRINLFKD
+288 ESNALRNNPFMD
-300 STNIDID
+300 STNVE

-325 GFAILSE
+325 GLAILSE
-332 MDMTL
+332 VEMTL
-337 KKNDSTLADPS
+337 KKNDSTLTDPS
-348 LRFLNI
+348 LRLTHI
-354 AMANWEVSKGVVLRN
+354 AMANWEVSEGVVLRN
-369 RLILGMGSE
+369 QLILGMGSE
-378 TLPIYRQFGIGGLGS
+378 SLPIYRQFGIGGLGS
-393 VSAHGYKSQLGNH
+393 VSAQGYKSQVGNH
-406 MAQINTELVFTEE
+406 MAQMNTELIFTEE
-419 FTDTWFMVK
+419 FTENWFMVK
-428 LFYDGGM
+428 LFYDAGI
-435 AYNSNDLVNI
+435 AFNSSDLVDM
-445 GYISEHS
+445 GTISEQS
-452 DKLLQSAGIGFG
+452 DTLLQSAGIGFG
-464 WEDGDKLKMGFN
+464 WDDGDGLKMGFN
-476 FAKQLGSNSTI
+476 FAKPLGNDGPI

>member
-1 MKFINIILFTT
+1 MKFIITLLTI

-32 IRLYTDVTIDSS
+32 IRFYSDVTIDSS

-51 RILGGVLTVYGT
+51 RILGGGLTVYGT

-69 VIGGD
+69 IIGGD
-74 VQIFSSAIIN
+74 VHIFSSAVIN

-99 AQINGKIIE
+99 AQINGKIVE
-108 ASLDQGFI
+108 ASLNQGLI
-116 YRETFTDSSVLGEKD
+116 YRETFTDSSASGEKNF
-131 LGIST
+131 GIST
-136 FSQHQSD
+136 FSQHNSD
-143 GWVHPKPT
+143 GWVHPKPA
-151 ISQYNRNEG
+151 IFEYNRNEG

-166 NWNWDH
+166 NWNWD
-172 RNESLIRLSFSMGY
+172 RGNESLIRLSFSLGY

-205 NRSATIFA
+205 NRSATLFA

-228 EKENSWAGFLGRQ
+228 ESENSWAGFLGRQ

-250 GFEAGFGLDFSYLK
+250 GFELGFGLDFSHLK
-264 VKGKF
+264 LKGKF

-288 ESNAYRINLFKD
+288 ESKALRNNLFMD
-300 STNIDID
+300 STNID

-332 MDMTL
+332 VDMTL

-348 LRFLNI
+348 LRLLNI

-378 TLPIYRQFGIGGLGS
+378 SLPIYRQFGIGGLGS

-435 AYNSNDLVNI
+435 AYNSPDLVDMKP
-445 GYISEHS
+445 ISERS
-452 DKLLQSAGIGFG
+452 DTLLQSAGIGFG

-476 FAKQLGSNSTI
+476 FANQLGSNSPI
-487 ESTVR
+487 ESTIR

>member
-1 MKFINIILFTT
+1 MKFIITILTT

-32 IRLYTDVTIDSS
+32 IRFYSDVTIDSS

-51 RILGGVLTVYGT
+51 RILGGGLTVYGT

-74 VQIFSSAIIN
+74 VHIFSSAVIN
-84 GKIVAIGGDVQTDKD
+84 GKIVAIGGDVQTDGG
-99 AQINGKIIE
+99 AQINGKIVE
-108 ASLDQGFI
+108 ASLDQGLI
-116 YRETFTDSSVLGEKD
+116 YRETFTDSAESGEKNFR
-131 LGIST
+131 IST
-136 FSQHQSD
+136 FSQRSRD
-143 GWVHPKPT
+143 GWVHPQPDVFE
-151 ISQYNRNEG
+151 YNRNEG

-172 RNESLIRLSFSMGY
+172 GDESLIRLSFSLGY
-186 RFSSSE
+186 RFSSGE

-205 NRSATIFA
+205 NRSATLFA

-250 GFEAGFGLDFSYLK
+250 GFEAGFGFDFSYLK

-288 ESNAYRINLFKD
+288 ESNALRNNPFMVETD
-300 STNIDID
+300 VE

-325 GFAILSE
+325 GLAILSKVE
-332 MDMTL
+332 MTL
-337 KKNDSTLADPS
+337 KMNDSTLADPS
-348 LRFLNI
+348 LRLLNI

-378 TLPIYRQFGIGGLGS
+378 SLPVYRHFGIGGLGS
-393 VSAHGYKSQLGNH
+393 VSAQGYKSQIGNH
-406 MAQINTELVFTEE
+406 MAQVNSELVFTEE
-419 FTDTWFMVK
+419 FTENWFMVK
-428 LFYDGGM
+428 LFYDAGM
-435 AYNSNDLVNI
+435 AFNSSDLVDM
-445 GYISEHS
+445 GTISEQY
-452 DKLLQSAGIGFG
+452 DTLLQSGGIGFG
-464 WEDGDKLKMGFN
+464 WDDGDGLKMGFN
-476 FAKQLGSNSTI
+476 FAKPLGNDGPI

>member
-1 MKFINIILFTT
+1 MKFIITILTT

-32 IRLYTDVTIDSS
+32 IRFYSDVTIDSS

-51 RILGGVLTVYGT
+51 RILGGGLTVYGT

-74 VQIFSSAIIN
+74 VHIFSSAVIN
-84 GKIVAIGGDVQTDKD
+84 GKIVAIGGDVQTDGG
-99 AQINGKIIE
+99 AQINGKIVE
-108 ASLDQGFI
+108 ASLDQGLI
-116 YRETFTDSSVLGEKD
+116 YRETFTDSAESGEKNF
-131 LGIST
+131 GIST
-136 FSQHQSD
+136 FSQRTSD
-143 GWVHPKPT
+143 GWVHPQPDVFE
-151 ISQYNRNEG
+151 YNRNEG

-172 RNESLIRLSFSMGY
+172 GDESLIRLSFSLGY
-186 RFSSSE
+186 RFSSGE

-205 NRSATIFA
+205 NRSATLFA

-250 GFEAGFGLDFSYLK
+250 GFEAGFGFDFSFLK

-269 VRATQSEIPVDQD
+269 VRATQSEISVDQD

-288 ESNAYRINLFKD
+288 ESNALRNNPFMD
-300 STNIDID
+300 STNVE

-325 GFAILSE
+325 GLAILSE
-332 MDMTL
+332 VEMTL

-348 LRFLNI
+348 LRLIHI

-378 TLPIYRQFGIGGLGS
+378 SLPIYRQFGIGGLGS
-393 VSAHGYKSQLGNH
+393 VSAQGYKSQVGNH
-406 MAQINTELVFTEE
+406 MAQMNTELVFTEE
-419 FTDTWFMVK
+419 FTENWFMVK
-428 LFYDGGM
+428 LFYDAGM
-435 AYNSNDLVNI
+435 AFNSSDLVDM
-445 GYISEHS
+445 GTISEQY
-452 DKLLQSAGIGFG
+452 DTLLQSGGIGFG
-464 WEDGDKLKMGFN
+464 WDDGDGLKMGFN
-476 FAKQLGSNSTI
+476 FAKPLGNDGPI

>member
-1 MKFINIILFTT
+1 MKIIITLLTI

-32 IRLYTDVTIDSS
+32 IRFYSDVTIDSS

-51 RILGGVLTVYGT
+51 RILGGGLTVYGT

-74 VQIFSSAIIN
+74 VHIFSSAVIN

-99 AQINGKIIE
+99 AQINGKIVE
-108 ASLDQGFI
+108 ASLDQGLI
-116 YRETFTDSSVLGEKD
+116 YRETFTDSSASGEKNF
-131 LGIST
+131 GIST
-136 FSQHQSD
+136 FSQHNSD
-143 GWVHPKPT
+143 GWVHPKPA
-151 ISQYNRNEG
+151 IFEYNRNEG

-172 RNESLIRLSFSMGY
+172 RNESLIRLSFSLGY

-250 GFEAGFGLDFSYLK
+250 GFEAGFGFDFSYLK

-288 ESNAYRINLFKD
+288 ESNALRNNLFMD
-300 STNIDID
+300 STNID

-332 MDMTL
+332 VDMTL

-348 LRFLNI
+348 LRLIHI

-378 TLPIYRQFGIGGLGS
+378 SLPIYRKFGIGGLGS
-393 VSAHGYKSQLGNH
+393 VSAHSYKSQLGNH

-435 AYNSNDLVNI
+435 AYNSPDLVDMKPI
-445 GYISEHS
+445 FEQS
-452 DKLLQSAGIGFG
+452 DPLLQSAGIGFG

-476 FAKQLGSNSTI
+476 FAKQLGSNSPI
-487 ESTVR
+487 ESTIR

>member
-1 MKFINIILFTT
+1 MKFILTILTT
-12 NLVFGFSSSLS
+12 NLVLGFSSSLS

-32 IRLYTDVTIDSS
+32 IRFYSDVTIDSS
-44 EIITNNI
+44 DIITNNI
-51 RILGGVLTVYGT
+51 RILGGGLTVYGT

-74 VQIFSSAIIN
+74 VHIFSSAVIN
-84 GKIVAIGGDVQTDKD
+84 GKIVAIGGDVQTDGG
-99 AQINGKIIE
+99 AQINGKIVE
-108 ASLDQGFI
+108 ASLDQGLI
-116 YRETFTDSSVLGEKD
+116 YRETFTDSAESGKKNF
-131 LGIST
+131 GIST
-136 FSQHQSD
+136 FSQRTSD
-143 GWVHPKPT
+143 GWVHPQPDVFE
-151 ISQYNRNEG
+151 YNRNEG

-172 RNESLIRLSFSMGY
+172 GDESLIRLSFSLGY
-186 RFSSSE
+186 RFSSGE

-205 NRSATIFA
+205 NRSATLFA

-250 GFEAGFGLDFSYLK
+250 GFEAGFGFDFSYLK

-288 ESNAYRINLFKD
+288 ESNALRNNPFMD
-300 STNIDID
+300 STNVE

-325 GFAILSE
+325 GLAILSE
-332 MDMTL
+332 VEMTL
-337 KKNDSTLADPS
+337 KKNDSTLTDPS
-348 LRFLNI
+348 LRLTHI
-354 AMANWEVSKGVVLRN
+354 AMANWEVSEGVVLRN
-369 RLILGMGSE
+369 QLILGMGSE
-378 TLPIYRQFGIGGLGS
+378 SLPIYRQFGIGGLGS
-393 VSAHGYKSQLGNH
+393 VSAQGYKSQVGNH
-406 MAQINTELVFTEE
+406 MAQMNTELVFTEE
-419 FTDTWFMVK
+419 FTENWFMVK
-428 LFYDGGM
+428 LFYDAGM
-435 AYNSNDLVNI
+435 AFNSSDLVDM
-445 GYISEHS
+445 GTISEQY
-452 DKLLQSAGIGFG
+452 DTLLQSGGIGFG
-464 WEDGDKLKMGFN
+464 WDDGDGLKMGFN
-476 FAKQLGSNSTI
+476 FAKPLGNDGPI

>member
-1 MKFINIILFTT
+1 MKSIIIILTT

-32 IRLYTDVTIDSS
+32 IRFYSDVTIDSS

-51 RILGGVLTVYGT
+51 RILGGGLTVYGT

-74 VQIFSSAIIN
+74 VHIFSSAVIN

-99 AQINGKIIE
+99 AQINGKIVE
-108 ASLDQGFI
+108 ASLNQGLI
-116 YRETFTDSSVLGEKD
+116 YRETFTDSSASGEKNF
-131 LGIST
+131 GIST
-136 FSQHQSD
+136 FSQHNSD
-143 GWVHPKPT
+143 GWVHPKPA
-151 ISQYNRNEG
+151 IFEYNRNEG

-172 RNESLIRLSFSMGY
+172 RNESLIRLSFSLGY

-205 NRSATIFA
+205 NRSATLFA

-218 VRTDD
+218 ARTDD

-228 EKENSWAGFLGRQ
+228 EKENSWASLWGRQ

-250 GFEAGFGLDFSYLK
+250 GFEVGFGFDFSHLK

-269 VRATQSEIPVDQD
+269 VRVTQSEIFVNQD

-288 ESNAYRINLFKD
+288 ASNRLQNNLFMD
-300 STNIDID
+300 SINID

-332 MDMTL
+332 VDMTL

-348 LRFLNI
+348 LRLLNI

-378 TLPIYRQFGIGGLGS
+378 SLPIYRQFGIGGLGS

-435 AYNSNDLVNI
+435 AYNSHDLV
-445 GYISEHS
+445 YMKPISEWS
-452 DKLLQSAGIGFG
+452 DTLLQSAGIGFG
-464 WEDGDKLKMGFN
+464 WDDGDRLKMGFN
-476 FAKQLGSNSTI
+476 FAKQLGSNSPI
-487 ESTVR
+487 ESTIR
-492 LNFNF
+492 FNFNF

>member
-1 MKFINIILFTT
+1 MTINL
-12 NLVFGFSSSLS
+12 FGFSTSLN
-23 DSSKFTTNE
+23 DSTKLTTNE
-32 IRLYTDVTIDSS
+32 TRLYADVTIDSS
-44 EIITNNI
+44 EIMDYNI
-51 RILGGVLTVYGT
+51 RILGGELNVYGK
-63 VESQIT
+63 VEGQIT

-74 VQIFSSAIIN
+74 VHIFSSAVIN
-84 GKIVAIGGDVQTDKD
+84 GKIVAIGGDVQTDEG
-99 AQINGKIIE
+99 AQINGKIVE
-108 ASLDQGFI
+108 ASLDQGLI
-116 YRETFTDSSVLGEKD
+116 YRETFTDSAESGEKNFR
-131 LGIST
+131 IST
-136 FSQHQSD
+136 FSRRSSD
-143 GWVHPKPT
+143 GWVHPQPE
-151 ISQYNRNEG
+151 IFEYNRNEG

-172 RNESLIRLSFSMGY
+172 GDKSLIRLSFSLGY
-186 RFSSSE
+186 RFSSDE

-205 NRSATIFA
+205 NRSTTLFA

-241 DFYDRWDET
+241 DFFDRWDET
-250 GFEAGFGLDFSYLK
+250 GFEAGFGIDFSHLK

-269 VRATQSEIPVDQD
+269 VRAKQSEIPVDQD

-288 ESNAYRINLFKD
+288 ESSVLRNNPFMVKTD
-300 STNIDID
+300 VE
-307 YLEGVAAFR
+307 YLEGVTAFR

-332 MDMTL
+332 VDMTL

-348 LRFLNI
+348 LRLLNI

-378 TLPIYRQFGIGGLGS
+378 SLPIYRQFGIGGLGS
-393 VSAHGYKSQLGNH
+393 VSAHDYKSQLGNH

-419 FTDTWFMVK
+419 FTDTRFMVK

-435 AYNSNDLVNI
+435 AYNSPDLVDMKP
-445 GYISEHS
+445 ISERS
-452 DKLLQSAGIGFG
+452 DTLLQSAGIGFG
-464 WEDGDKLKMGFN
+464 WDDGDKLKMGFN
-476 FAKQLGSNSTI
+476 FAKQLGSDSPI
-487 ESTVR
+487 ESTIR

>member
-1 MKFINIILFTT
+1 MKFILTILTT
-12 NLVFGFSSSLS
+12 NILFGFSSSLS

-32 IRLYTDVTIDSS
+32 IRFYSDVTIDSS

-51 RILGGVLTVYGT
+51 RILGGGLTVYGT

-69 VIGGD
+69 IIGGD
-74 VQIFSSAIIN
+74 VHIFSSAVIN
-84 GKIVAIGGDVQTDKD
+84 GKIVAIGGDVQTDGG
-99 AQINGKIIE
+99 AQINGKIVE
-108 ASLDQGFI
+108 ASMDQGLI
-116 YRETFTDSSVLGEKD
+116 YRETFTDSSASGEKNF
-131 LGIST
+131 GIST
-136 FSQHQSD
+136 FSQHTSD
-143 GWVHPKPT
+143 GWVHPKPA
-151 ISQYNRNEG
+151 IFEYNRNEG
-160 LRFVPL
+160 LRFVPF

-172 RNESLIRLSFSMGY
+172 RNESLIRLSFSLGY

-205 NRSATIFA
+205 NRFATIFA

-250 GFEAGFGLDFSYLK
+250 GFETGFGFDFSYLK

-269 VRATQSEIPVDQD
+269 VRATQSKIPVNQD

-288 ESNAYRINLFKD
+288 ESNALRNNLFMD
-300 STNIDID
+300 STNID

-325 GFAILSE
+325 GLAILSE
-332 MDMTL
+332 VDMTL
-337 KKNDSTLADPS
+337 KKNGSTLADPS
-348 LRFLNI
+348 LRFIHI

-378 TLPIYRQFGIGGLGS
+378 SLPIYRQFGIGGLGS
-393 VSAHGYKSQLGNH
+393 VSAHSYKSQLGNH

-435 AYNSNDLVNI
+435 AYNSPDLVDMKPI
-445 GYISEHS
+445 AEQS
-452 DKLLQSAGIGFG
+452 DTLLQSAGIGFG
-464 WEDGDKLKMGFN
+464 LDDGDRLKMGFN
-476 FAKQLGSNSTI
+476 FAKQLGSNSPI

-492 LNFNF
+492 FNFNF

>member
-1 MKFINIILFTT
+1 MKFIITILTT

-23 DSSKFTTNE
+23 DSTKFTTNE
-32 IRLYTDVTIDSS
+32 IRFYSDVTIDSS

-51 RILGGVLTVYGT
+51 RILGGGLTVYGT

-74 VQIFSSAIIN
+74 VHSFSSAVIN
-84 GKIVAIGGDVQTDKD
+84 GKIVAIGGDVQTDGG
-99 AQINGKIIE
+99 AQINGKIVE
-108 ASLDQGFI
+108 ASLDQGLI
-116 YRETFTDSSVLGEKD
+116 YRETFTDSAESGEKNFR
-131 LGIST
+131 IST
-136 FSQHQSD
+136 FSQRSRD
-143 GWVHPKPT
+143 GWVHLQPDVFE
-151 ISQYNRNEG
+151 YNRNEG

-172 RNESLIRLSFSMGY
+172 RNESLIRLSFSLGY
-186 RFSSSE
+186 RFSSGE

-205 NRSATIFA
+205 NRSATLFA

-250 GFEAGFGLDFSYLK
+250 GFEAGFGFDFSYLK

-288 ESNAYRINLFKD
+288 ESNALRNNPFMD
-300 STNIDID
+300 STNVE

-325 GFAILSE
+325 GLAILSE
-332 MDMTL
+332 VEMTL

-348 LRFLNI
+348 LRLIHI
-354 AMANWEVSKGVVLRN
+354 AMANWEVSEGVVLRN

-378 TLPIYRQFGIGGLGS
+378 SLPIYRQFGIGGLGS
-393 VSAHGYKSQLGNH
+393 VSAQGYKSQVGNH
-406 MAQINTELVFTEE
+406 MAQMNTELVFTEE
-419 FTDTWFMVK
+419 FTENWFMVK
-428 LFYDGGM
+428 LFYDAGM
-435 AYNSNDLVNI
+435 AFNSSDLVDM
-445 GYISEHS
+445 GTISEQY
-452 DKLLQSAGIGFG
+452 DTLLQSGGIGFG
-464 WEDGDKLKMGFN
+464 WDDGDGLKMGFN
-476 FAKQLGSNSTI
+476 FAKPLGNDGPI

>member
-1 MKFINIILFTT
+1 MKFILTILTT
-12 NLVFGFSSSLS
+12 NILFGFSSSLS

-32 IRLYTDVTIDSS
+32 IRFYSDVTIDSS

-51 RILGGVLTVYGT
+51 RILGGGLTVYGT

-69 VIGGD
+69 IIGGD
-74 VQIFSSAIIN
+74 VHIFSSAVIN
-84 GKIVAIGGDVQTDKD
+84 GKIVAIGGDVQTDGG
-99 AQINGKIIE
+99 AQINGKIVE
-108 ASLDQGFI
+108 ASMDQGLI
-116 YRETFTDSSVLGEKD
+116 YRETFTDSSASGEKNF
-131 LGIST
+131 GIST
-136 FSQHQSD
+136 FSQHTSD
-143 GWVHPKPT
+143 GWVHPKPA
-151 ISQYNRNEG
+151 IFEYNRNEG
-160 LRFVPL
+160 LRFVPF

-172 RNESLIRLSFSMGY
+172 RNESLIRLSFSLGY

-205 NRSATIFA
+205 NRFATIFA

-250 GFEAGFGLDFSYLK
+250 GFEAGFGFDFSYLK

-269 VRATQSEIPVDQD
+269 VRAAQSDIPVDQD

-288 ESNAYRINLFKD
+288 ESNAFRINLFKD
-300 STNIDID
+300 SINIDID
-307 YLEGVAAFR
+307 YLEGVVAFR

-332 MDMTL
+332 VDITL

-348 LRFLNI
+348 LRLLHI

-369 RLILGMGSE
+369 RLILGMASE
-378 TLPIYRQFGIGGLGS
+378 SLPIYRQFGIGGLGS
-393 VSAHGYKSQLGNH
+393 VSAHSYKSQLGNH

-435 AYNSNDLVNI
+435 AYNSPDLMDI
-445 GYISEHS
+445 KPISEQS
-452 DKLLQSAGIGFG
+452 DTLLQSAGIGFG
-464 WEDGDKLKMGFN
+464 FDDGDRLKMGFN
-476 FAKQLGSNSTI
+476 FAKQLGSNSPI

-492 LNFNF
+492 FNFNF

>member
-1 MKFINIILFTT
+1 MKIIITLLTI

-23 DSSKFTTNE
+23 DSTSFTTNE
-32 IRLYTDVTIDSS
+32 IRFYSDVIIDSS

-51 RILGGVLTVYGT
+51 RILGGGLTVYGT

-74 VQIFSSAIIN
+74 VHILSSAIIN
-84 GKIVAIGGDVQTDKD
+84 GKIISIGGDVQTDKN
-99 AQINGKIIE
+99 AQINGKIVE
-108 ASLDQGFI
+108 ASLDQGLI
-116 YRETFTDSSVLGEKD
+116 YRETFTDSSASGEKD
-131 LGIST
+131 FGVST
-136 FSQHQSD
+136 FSQHTSD

-151 ISQYNRNEG
+151 IFQYNRNEG

-172 RNESLIRLSFSMGY
+172 RNESLIRLSFSLGY
-186 RFSSSE
+186 RFSSSD

-264 VKGKF
+264 LKGKF
-269 VRATQSEIPVDQD
+269 VRATQSDIPVDQD

-288 ESNAYRINLFKD
+288 ESNALRNNVFIN
-300 STNIDID
+300 STNID

-332 MDMTL
+332 VDMTL

-348 LRFLNI
+348 LRLLNI

-369 RLILGMGSE
+369 RLILGMGSKS
-378 TLPIYRQFGIGGLGS
+378 LPIYRQFGVGGLGS
-393 VSAHGYKSQLGNH
+393 VSAYGYKSQLENH
-406 MAQINTELVFTEE
+406 MAQINTELVFTEK

-435 AYNSNDLVNI
+435 AYNSNDLVDI

-476 FAKQLGSNSTI
+476 FAKQLGSNSPI

>member
-1 MKFINIILFTT
+1 MKFILTILTT
-12 NLVFGFSSSLS
+12 NILFGFSSSLS

-32 IRLYTDVTIDSS
+32 IRFYSDVTIDSS

-51 RILGGVLTVYGT
+51 RILGGGLTVYGT

-69 VIGGD
+69 IIGGD
-74 VQIFSSAIIN
+74 VHIFSSAVIN
-84 GKIVAIGGDVQTDKD
+84 GKIVAIGGDVQTDGG
-99 AQINGKIIE
+99 AQINGKIVE
-108 ASLDQGFI
+108 ASMDQGLI
-116 YRETFTDSSVLGEKD
+116 YRETFTDSSTSGEKNF
-131 LGIST
+131 GIST
-136 FSQHQSD
+136 FSQHTSD
-143 GWVHPKPT
+143 GWVHPKPA
-151 ISQYNRNEG
+151 IFEYNRNEG
-160 LRFVPL
+160 LRFVPF

-172 RNESLIRLSFSMGY
+172 RNESLIRLSFSLGY

-192 FIGRTTLESSLLK
+192 LIGRTTLESSLLK
-205 NRSATIFA
+205 NRFATIFA

-228 EKENSWAGFLGRQ
+228 EKENSWAGFLGRK

-250 GFEAGFGLDFSYLK
+250 GFETGFGFDFSYLK

-269 VRATQSEIPVDQD
+269 VRAAQSKIPVNQD

-288 ESNAYRINLFKD
+288 ESNALRNNLFMD
-300 STNIDID
+300 STNID

-325 GFAILSE
+325 GLAILSE
-332 MDMTL
+332 VDMTL

-348 LRFLNI
+348 LRFIHI

-378 TLPIYRQFGIGGLGS
+378 SLPIYRQFGIGGLGS
-393 VSAHGYKSQLGNH
+393 VSAHSYKSQLGNH

-435 AYNSNDLVNI
+435 AYNSPDLVDMKSI
-445 GYISEHS
+445 AEQS
-452 DKLLQSAGIGFG
+452 DTLLQSAGIGFG
-464 WEDGDKLKMGFN
+464 FEDGDKLKMGFN
-476 FAKQLGSNSTI
+476 FAKQLGSDSPI
-487 ESTVR
+487 ESTIR

>member
-1 MKFINIILFTT
+1 MKFIIIILTT

-23 DSSKFTTNE
+23 DSTSFTTNE
-32 IRLYTDVTIDSS
+32 IRFYSDVTIDSS
-44 EIITNNI
+44 EVITNNI
-51 RILGGVLTVYGT
+51 RILGGGLTVYGT

-74 VQIFSSAIIN
+74 VHILSSAIIN
-84 GKIVAIGGDVQTDKD
+84 GKIISIGGDVQTDKD
-99 AQINGKIIE
+99 AQINGKIVE
-108 ASLDQGFI
+108 ASLNQGLI
-116 YRETFTDSSVLGEKD
+116 YRETFTDSSASGEKD
-131 LGIST
+131 FGIST
-136 FSQHQSD
+136 FSQRSRD
-143 GWVHPKPT
+143 GWVHPEPDVFE
-151 ISQYNRNEG
+151 YNRNEG
-160 LRFVPL
+160 LRFIPL

-172 RNESLIRLSFSMGY
+172 RNESLIRLSFSLGY

-205 NRSATIFA
+205 NRSATLFA

-218 VRTDD
+218 ARTDD

-228 EKENSWAGFLGRQ
+228 EKENSCASLWGRQ

-250 GFEAGFGLDFSYLK
+250 GFEVGFGFDFSHLK

-269 VRATQSEIPVDQD
+269 VRVIQSEISVNQD

-288 ESNAYRINLFKD
+288 ESSVLRNNPFMVETD
-300 STNIDID
+300 VE

-325 GFAILSE
+325 GLAILSKVE
-332 MDMTL
+332 MTL
-337 KKNDSTLADPS
+337 KMDSTLADPS
-348 LRFLNI
+348 LRLTHI
-354 AMANWEVSKGVVLRN
+354 AMANWEVSDGVVIRN

-378 TLPIYRQFGIGGLGS
+378 SLPIYRQFGIGGLGS

-406 MAQINTELVFTEE
+406 MTQINTELVFTEE

-428 LFYDGGM
+428 LFYDAGM
-435 AYNSNDLVNI
+435 AFNSPDLLDIGYNSD
-445 GYISEHS
+445 HS
-452 DKLLQSAGIGFG
+452 DLLLQSAGIGFG
-464 WEDGDKLKMGFN
+464 WEDGDGLDMGFN
-476 FAKQLGSNSTI
+476 FAKSLGKDEPI

>member
-1 MKFINIILFTT
+1 MKFIIIILTT
-12 NLVFGFSSSLS
+12 NLVFGFSPSLS

-32 IRLYTDVTIDSS
+32 IRFYSDVTIDSS

-51 RILGGVLTVYGT
+51 RILGGGLTVYGT

-74 VQIFSSAIIN
+74 VHILSSAIIN
-84 GKIVAIGGDVQTDKD
+84 GKIISIGGDVQTDKN
-99 AQINGKIIE
+99 AQINGKIVE
-108 ASLDQGFI
+108 ASLDQGLI
-116 YRETFTDSSVLGEKD
+116 YRETFTDSSASGEKD
-131 LGIST
+131 FGVST
-136 FSQHQSD
+136 FSQHTSD

-151 ISQYNRNEG
+151 IFQYNRNEG

-172 RNESLIRLSFSMGY
+172 RNESLIRLSFSLGY
-186 RFSSSE
+186 RFSSSD

-205 NRSATIFA
+205 NRSATIFT

-250 GFEAGFGLDFSYLK
+250 GFEAGFGFDFSHLK

-269 VRATQSEIPVDQD
+269 VRVTQSEISVNQD

-288 ESNAYRINLFKD
+288 ESSVLRNNPFMVETD
-300 STNIDID
+300 VE

-325 GFAILSE
+325 GLAILSKVE
-332 MDMTL
+332 MTL
-337 KKNDSTLADPS
+337 KMDSTLTDPS
-348 LRFLNI
+348 LRLIHI

-378 TLPIYRQFGIGGLGS
+378 SLPIYRQFGIGGLGS

-406 MAQINTELVFTEE
+406 MAQINTELVFTEK

-435 AYNSNDLVNI
+435 AYNSNDLVDI

-476 FAKQLGSNSTI
+476 FAKQLGSNSPI

>member
-1 MKFINIILFTT
+1 MKFIIIILTT

-23 DSSKFTTNE
+23 DSTSFTTNE
-32 IRLYTDVTIDSS
+32 IRFYSDVTIDSS

-51 RILGGVLTVYGT
+51 RILGGGLTVYGT

-74 VQIFSSAIIN
+74 VHILSSAIIN
-84 GKIVAIGGDVQTDKD
+84 GKIISIGGDVQTDKN
-99 AQINGKIIE
+99 AQINGKIVE
-108 ASLDQGFI
+108 ASLDQGLI
-116 YRETFTDSSVLGEKD
+116 YRETFTDSSASGEKD
-131 LGIST
+131 FGIST
-136 FSQHQSD
+136 FSQRSRD
-143 GWVHPKPT
+143 GWVHPEPDVFE
-151 ISQYNRNEG
+151 YNRNEG
-160 LRFVPL
+160 LRFIPL

-172 RNESLIRLSFSMGY
+172 RNESLIRLSFSLGY

-205 NRSATIFA
+205 NRSATLFA

-218 VRTDD
+218 ARTDD

-228 EKENSWAGFLGRQ
+228 EKENSCASLWGRQ

-250 GFEAGFGLDFSYLK
+250 GFEVGFGFDFSHLK

-269 VRATQSEIPVDQD
+269 VRVIQSEISVNQD

-288 ESNAYRINLFKD
+288 ESSVLRNNPFMVETD
-300 STNIDID
+300 VE

-325 GFAILSE
+325 GLAILSKVE
-332 MDMTL
+332 MTL
-337 KKNDSTLADPS
+337 KMDSTLADPS
-348 LRFLNI
+348 LRLTHI
-354 AMANWEVSKGVVLRN
+354 AMANWEVSDGVVIRN

-378 TLPIYRQFGIGGLGS
+378 SLPIYRQFGIGGLGS

-406 MAQINTELVFTEE
+406 MTQINTELVFTEE

-428 LFYDGGM
+428 LFYDAGM
-435 AYNSNDLVNI
+435 AFNSPDLLDIGYNSD
-445 GYISEHS
+445 HS
-452 DKLLQSAGIGFG
+452 DLLLQSAGIGFG
-464 WEDGDKLKMGFN
+464 WEDGDGLDMGFN
-476 FAKQLGSNSTI
+476 FAKSLGKDEPI

>member
-1 MKFINIILFTT
+1 MKFILTILTT
-12 NLVFGFSSSLS
+12 NILFGFSSSLS

-32 IRLYTDVTIDSS
+32 IRFYSDVTIDSS

-51 RILGGVLTVYGT
+51 RILGGGLTVYGT

-69 VIGGD
+69 IIGGD
-74 VQIFSSAIIN
+74 VHIFSSAVIN
-84 GKIVAIGGDVQTDKD
+84 GKIVAIGGDVQTDGG
-99 AQINGKIIE
+99 AQINGKIVE
-108 ASLDQGFI
+108 ASMDQGLI
-116 YRETFTDSSVLGEKD
+116 YRETFTDSSASGEKNF
-131 LGIST
+131 GIST
-136 FSQHQSD
+136 FSQHTSD
-143 GWVHPKPT
+143 GWVHPKPA
-151 ISQYNRNEG
+151 IFEYNRNEG
-160 LRFVPL
+160 LRFVPF

-172 RNESLIRLSFSMGY
+172 RNESLIRLSFSLGY

-250 GFEAGFGLDFSYLK
+250 GFEAGFGFDFSYLK

-269 VRATQSEIPVDQD
+269 VRAAQSDIPVDQD

-288 ESNAYRINLFKD
+288 ESNAFRINLFKD
-300 STNIDID
+300 SINIDID
-307 YLEGVAAFR
+307 YLEGVVAFR

-325 GFAILSE
+325 GLAILSE
-332 MDMTL
+332 VDMTL

-348 LRFLNI
+348 LRFIHI

-378 TLPIYRQFGIGGLGS
+378 SLPIYRQFGIGGLGS
-393 VSAHGYKSQLGNH
+393 VSAHSYKSQLGNH

-435 AYNSNDLVNI
+435 AYNSPDMVDMKP
-445 GYISEHS
+445 ISERS
-452 DKLLQSAGIGFG
+452 DTLLQSAGIGFG
-464 WEDGDKLKMGFN
+464 WDDGDRLKMGFN
-476 FAKQLGSNSTI
+476 FAKQLGLNSPI
-487 ESTVR
+487 ESTIR
-492 LNFNF
+492 FNFNF